1 VLKQLKLERFKN
13 FREAE
18 LALGPL
24 TLLVG
29 TNASGK
35 SNLRDAFRFLHGV
48 SRGYTLAE
56 IIGEKWAEGG
66 VLQWKGIRGGTREA
80 AFMQAPTF
88 ALEMAFDGAE
98 NGQPRT
104 LSYRIEVAVGPNG
117 SPPRVKAERLLIEGK
132 GPVFDS
138 HPDSNAPPQTD
149 PLHLG
154 VRLRKEAQKGWV
166 GPTVNFINERPVL
179 SQIGEH
185 PDVKL
190 PKVKELVR
198 QAMSALASMRFLDL
212 SPEAMRLPSLPG
224 QTVLGD
230 RGENLSSV
238 LQAICEKPE
247 LKQALVDWVRELTP
261 LDASEFDFPPDQ
273 TGRILLTLVEGTG
286 NGPRPTALRMA
297 PCGFWP

>member
-1 VLKQLKLERFKN
+1 MLKQLKLERFKN

-117 SPPRVKAERLLIEGK
+117 SPPRVKAERLLI
-132 GPVFDS
+132 
-138 HPDSNAPPQTD
+138 
-149 PLHLG
+149 
-154 VRLRKEAQKGWV
+154 
-166 GPTVNFINERPVL
+166 
-179 SQIGEH
+179 
-185 PDVKL
+185 
-190 PKVKELVR
+190 
-198 QAMSALASMRFLDL
+198 
-212 SPEAMRLPSLPG
+212 
-224 QTVLGD
+224 
-230 RGENLSSV
+230 
-238 LQAICEKPE
+238 
-247 LKQALVDWVRELTP
+247 
-261 LDASEFDFPPDQ
+261 
-273 TGRILLTLVEGTG
+273 
-286 NGPRPTALRMA
+286 
-297 PCGFWP
+297 